1 MFIGRKEVC
10 IEEPRGKA
18 SGVDLEKIC
27 SVSHLAL
34 PESAPSVLLLLHST
48 ETGLDLVMSNVTQ

>member
-1 MFIGRKEVC
+1 MFIGRKEVR

-34 PESAPSVLLLLHST
+34 PESAPSVLLLHST

>member
-1 MFIGRKEVC
+1 MFIGRKEVR

-34 PESAPSVLLLLHST
+34 PESAPSVLLLHYT